1 MGRKNNA
8 GKKKISKPCKGIMI
22 DPHNRLYSLDNM
34 EMEAM
39 ELQRRLYNIAC
50 LCMLMCSQIDLG
62 LFGNPSFKTK
72 TNVISLKE
80 AKRRLKISIIF
91 RGGRGERMIIIIMR
105 GI

>member
-8 GKKKISKPCKGIMI
+8 GKRKISKPCKGIMI

-62 LFGNPSFKTK
+62 LFGNPSYKE
-72 TNVISLKE
+72 LKNKNQCYQSQRSKE
-80 AKRRLKISIIF
+80 EIEDIHNI
-91 RGGRGERMIIIIMR
+91 
-105 GI
+105 